1 MQASGKGGSSST
13 PVSDDW
19 FPRPEKGT
27 DALSYVRRMRLS
39 PFHPFHHVRRR
50 GPPMI
55 GPQHAGEEAILP
67 EVARPP
73 AARVVIL
80 RVPPMN
86 APATESP
93 TNPRTPG
100 RPPGVR
106 DCSSGASPAGACAY
120 RTGFAQHAQ
129 VRRAV
134 LVQRERL
141 AAVHSPLCDVTGQAG
156 QNAAAAT
163 WHTQEQ
169 YADGHRSLRRK
180 LCSSGCPCFP
190 PVTTGCFTALTQ

>member
-55 GPQHAGEEAILP
+55 GPQHAREEAILP

-86 APATESP
+86 APQQNRQRILALP
-93 TNPRTPG
+93 DG
-100 RPPGVR
+100 HQVHVI
-106 DCSSGASPAGACAY
+106 AHQAPAQQARARIG
-120 RTGFAQHAQ
+120 Q
-129 VRRAV
+129 VSRSMRRYAERSWSKENV
-134 LVQRERL
+134 SQRFT
-141 AAVHSPLCDVTGQAG
+141 PLCVT
-156 QNAAAAT
+156 
-163 WHTQEQ
+163 
-169 YADGHRSLRRK
+169 
-180 LCSSGCPCFP
+180 
-190 PVTTGCFTALTQ
+190 